1 MLSIPAKTQVLVIGA
16 GPGGS
21 TASTLL
27 ARQGFDVTA
36 LEASIFPRYHVG
48 ESLLPS
54 VLQIFDLLG
63 AREKLDSAGFQRK
76 QGAFLQW
83 GEEEWPLNFGE
94 LSEQHTYAY
103 QVRRADFDQFL
114 LEHARS
120 QGVRA
125 FEGIEVCGLR
135 FDGERPVAATW
146 RVRASRNGDRPQEGE
161 IRFDYLIDASGRNG
175 VISNQHLRNRRYHT
189 VFQNVALWGYWQ
201 NTRRLPGERQ
211 GDIAVGSIP
220 YGWLWGIPLSDG
232 TMSVGAVMH
241 RDALKSRRGDGLKET
256 LLEAIDH
263 SPLLKDL
270 LEPGELISEIYTET
284 DYSYAAD
291 RFCGPGYG
299 LVGDA
304 ACFLDPLLS
313 SGVHLAMFSAMLLS
327 AGLVTVRAGEIDESQ
342 MMSFYEKSYR
352 QAYLRFLVFLSAFYD
367 VGRGKDSYFWEAQRL
382 TREDVSKQDLKLA
395 FLRLVTGLRDL
406 SDAQSDTHH
415 FVLHEMTRRIDENL
429 RYRQDKAEL
438 ASLKGDRKDAA
449 ERNAEF
455 FSSVEGIFSL
465 NEEEAVDGLYVV
477 SHPRLKLART
487 PVRSCTGPGQP
498 EETL

>member
-1 MLSIPAKTQVLVIGA
+1 MPHIPSRTQVLVIGA

-27 ARQGFDVTA
+27 ARHGFDVTV
-36 LEASIFPRYHVG
+36 LETSVFPRYHVG

-54 VLQIFDLLG
+54 VLQVFDLLG
-63 AREKLDSAGFQRK
+63 AREKLDAAGFQRK

-83 GEEEWPLNFGE
+83 GAEEWPLDFGE
-94 LSEQHTYAY
+94 LSGQHTYAY

-120 QGVRA
+120 QGVNA
-125 FEGIEVCGLR
+125 FEGVEVSEIR
-135 FDGERPVAATW
+135 FEGDRPVAAAW
-146 RVRASRNGDRPQEGE
+146 RVKAPRSGHRRQEGE

-175 VISNQHLRNRRYHT
+175 VLSNQHLRNRRYHT
-189 VFQNVALWGYWQ
+189 VFQNVALWGYWR
-201 NTRRLPGERQ
+201 NARRLPGKRA

-241 RDALKSRRGDGLKET
+241 RDTLKERRSEGLKEI
-256 LLEAIDH
+256 LLKAVDE

-270 LEPGELISEIYTET
+270 LEPGELVSKIYTEA

-313 SGVHLAMFSAMLLS
+313 SGVHLAMFSAMLIS
-327 AGLVTVRAGEIDESQ
+327 AGLITVRAGDIDEAQ

-367 VGRGKDSYFWEAQRL
+367 VGRGRDSYFWEAQQL
-382 TREDVSKQDLKLA
+382 TRDDVDRQDLKGA

-406 SDAQSDTHH
+406 SDAQSDAHH

-429 RYRQDKAEL
+429 RYRKDKNDL
-438 ASLKGDRKDAA
+438 AALNGREKQAA
-449 ERNAEF
+449 EKNAEF

-465 NEEEAVDGLYVV
+465 NKEDAVDGLYVET
-477 SHPRLKLART
+477 HPQLRLART
-487 PVRSCTGPGQP
+487 PVRSGVPP
-498 EETL
+498 ECAEEAI